1 MEILNVYLEELLEV
15 FSVTYK
21 RKNKILFYTGIRL
34 NGDDIRFELYLK
46 NGKIILSDGGQVFKY
61 YIKHKDCSEDF
72 YNDFHYIISNKKINT
87 VAEKLEVDLESYE
100 NNIFKA
106 ICVLQTVIVAIEK
119 TPYNL

>member
-1 MEILNVYLEELLEV
+1 MLNIYLKELLRV

-21 RKNKILFYTGIRL
+21 RKNKIFFYTGICL
-34 NGDDIRFELYLK
+34 GGEEIRFELFFK
-46 NGKIILSDGGQVFKY
+46 NKKVFLSDGGLVFKY
-61 YIKHKDCSEDF
+61 YIKNKDCSQDF
-72 YNDFHYIISNKKINT
+72 FNDFHYIVSKKKINT
-87 VAEKLEVDLESYE
+87 VGEKLEVDLENYG